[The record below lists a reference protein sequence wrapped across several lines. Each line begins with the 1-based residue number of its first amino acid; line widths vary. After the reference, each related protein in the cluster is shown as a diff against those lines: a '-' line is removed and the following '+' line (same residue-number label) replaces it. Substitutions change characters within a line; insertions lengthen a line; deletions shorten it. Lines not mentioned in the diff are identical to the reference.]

1 MIAGVEQFLRYLEYE
16 RNVSAHTLRNYGS
29 DLDQFVRFCQK
40 DDPAGQPP
48 ALSAISHLTIRAF
61 LGDLLRRGNS
71 RSSMARKLAT
81 LRSLFRYLRRQQRI
95 DINPASLVSTPRQEK
110 RLPEFLPVADTAL
123 LLESVLPS
131 TTAGSRDRTVLE
143 LIYASGLRV
152 GEAVGLNVEDVDLS
166 SGLVRVRG
174 KGRKE
179 RIVPFGSLA
188 AGELR
193 TYLPLRT
200 RLLAKRQGRVDSAA
214 LFLNLRGKRLT
225 ARSVERMLQKTI
237 RLTAIK
243 QKVTPHTLRHSFATH
258 LLGNGAD
265 LRVIQELLGH
275 VSLSTTQK
283 YTHVSI
289 EQLLS
294 VYRKAHRKA

>member
-16 RNVSAHTLRNYGS
+16 RNVSAHTLRNYRS
-29 DLDQFVRFCQK
+29 DLEQFVRFCQK

-95 DINPASLVSTPRQEK
+95 DINPATLVSTPRQEK
-110 RLPEFLPVADTAL
+110 RLPEFLPVADTAM

-152 GEAVGLNVEDVDLS
+152 GEAVGLNMEDVDLS
-166 SGLVRVRG
+166 AGLVRVRG

-179 RIVPFGSLA
+179 RIIPFGSLA
-188 AGELR
+188 SKELR
-193 TYLPLRT
+193 AYLPLRS
-200 RLLAKRQGRVDSAA
+200 RLLAKRPGRVDSAA
-214 LFLNLRGKRLT
+214 LFVNLRGQRLT

-237 RLTAIK
+237 RLAAIR

-289 EQLLS
+289 DQLLS